1 MDDIERHLAD
11 CSMDSSSRSMDDADV
26 IILVNQAL
34 SDVHHLDLDADI
46 AELDD
51 EELYFERTESNEDRY
66 VVGSE
71 HQDL

>member
-34 SDVHHLDLDADI
+34 SDLSLIHI
-46 AELDD
+46 
-51 EELYFERTESNEDRY
+51 
-66 VVGSE
+66 
-71 HQDL
+71 